1 MASLFQAALTTTIR
15 AYVCAST
22 PEATLSIRLVASTT
36 ATFLVDSF
44 PSFAYKLRL
53 ALSGLATVAQRLEH
67 CTAHSIRFNGTVVY
81 RSMLLAAT
89 SYTERTDEET
99 HALLLELEATYGRE
113 FLTAKFNNF
122 SRAAPRSTMPRPRC
136 GPVPRRPG

>member
-22 PEATLSIRLVASTT
+22 PDLATLSIRLVNEASTT

-99 HALLLELEATYGRE
+99 HALLLELEATCGRE

-136 GPVPRRPG
+136 GPVP